1 MLRDYEAHH
10 DRNDTGLF
18 NQVEAAQRSPN
29 LMYAVGMVMR
39 HLTLNYKCVIYD
51 WDPVCLAAAEW
62 QAQNNVNKLQLKDDQ
77 PFYNVL
83 VEDGSHRYVAQ
94 ENLVPTSDSEAIYLN
109 DDVGRHFSHFFE
121 THYVP
126 NNEKEKEYPADK
138 KIRHW
143 FHHQKKLESFN
154 L

>member
-10 DRNDTGLF
+10 ARNDVGLF
-18 NQVEAAQRSPN
+18 DQVEAAQRTSN
-29 LMYAVGMVMR
+29 LHYAVGMVME

-62 QAQNNVNKLQLKDDQ
+62 QAQNNVDKLQLKDDQ

-94 ENLVPTSDSEAIYLN
+94 GKFITFAK
-109 DDVGRHFSHFFE
+109 F
-121 THYVP
+121 
-126 NNEKEKEYPADK
+126 
-138 KIRHW
+138 
-143 FHHQKKLESFN
+143 
-154 L
+154 